1 MLRCRIAGRRC
12 LRTQVTASVAASYA
26 AARSHPSALR
36 YRSPGLAESTAA
48 TQPSG
53 DRTDSPMPLSSQT
66 NSTGIRSPEWSHQPA
81 VLNAATALAWL
92 IDASPNEH
100 TATASVG
107 HGVSVSRR
115 RPRSTA
121 KPSPTARG
129 RCDPIVEVVGMICRS
144 GWPNIL
150 CRPPAPGSAAE
161 ATSPRRTS
169 RTGSVPGNWAARAQ

>member
-1 MLRCRIAGRRC
+1 
-12 LRTQVTASVAASYA
+12 
-26 AARSHPSALR
+26 SHPSALR

-100 TATASVG
+100 TATASEG
-107 HGVSVSRR
+107 HGVPVSCR

-129 RCDPIVEVVGMICRS
+129 RCEPTVEVVGMTCSS
-144 GWPNIL
+144 GLANTL
-150 CRPPAPGSAAE
+150 CRPPAPGSTAE
-161 ATSPRRTS
+161 AT
-169 RTGSVPGNWAARAQ
+169 